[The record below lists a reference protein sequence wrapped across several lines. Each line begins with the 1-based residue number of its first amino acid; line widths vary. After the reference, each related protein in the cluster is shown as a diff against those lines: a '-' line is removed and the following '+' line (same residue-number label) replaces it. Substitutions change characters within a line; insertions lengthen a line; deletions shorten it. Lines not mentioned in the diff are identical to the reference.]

1 MNTILAEVKKNS
13 VPLMWQATETA
24 PGVLAIRGP
33 LSKDPATEDET
44 AAYSVIAE
52 WIRAQDP
59 AAPIYL
65 DIDSIGGDVAG
76 VEALAAL
83 IESRPG
89 PTFAQVTGTC
99 ASAAYWIASACD
111 SIVAAPSALIGS
123 IGTMLASDRAAN
135 EVDLLSS
142 HSPRKNA
149 EDEQWQEI
157 LDAACE
163 RFLAHI
169 ARRRHFEE
177 ADYAAIAHRCGDG
190 KMMTASEAL
199 DRGLIDALT
208 EEGSMPDLDQMPQ
221 VEKEEQS
228 VEETIRDLR
237 MVIEDHEKR
246 IAEMELRLQDLRDE
260 REDEREERAD
270 DTTDDTADD
279 TTDAPSAEAKCKR
292 PAAQSTR
299 ELTAIET
306 RLRAMERAQRDD
318 LVLRLQAE
326 GKIRTKAEADVARN
340 TYDTNRALFD
350 RVYGRPAAM
359 SAVSRVSSGAG
370 AADTHTQTPAEA
382 AWALVA
388 QSGGKMSYAEAWR
401 QIGGK

>member
-1 MNTILAEVKKNS
+1 MTMQLLAEVKKNS

-33 LSKDPATEDET
+33 LSRDPMTEDET

-89 PTFAQVTGTC
+89 PTFALVTGTC

-111 SIVAAPSALIGS
+111 RIKAVPSALIGS
-123 IGTMLASDRAAN
+123 IGTMLAGGG
-135 EVDLLSS
+135 EPVDQSS
-142 HSPRKNA
+142 TYSPRKNA

-163 RFLAHI
+163 RFLAHV
-169 ARRRHFEE
+169 ARRRGWRETDF
-177 ADYAAIAHRCGDG
+177 DAIAHRCGDG

-246 IAEMELRLQDLRDE
+246 IAEMELKLQDLRDE
-260 REDEREERAD
+260 REDEEERVD
-270 DTTDDTADD
+270 DTTDDTADGE
-279 TTDAPSAEAKCKR
+279 TDAPSAAGNCKR
-292 PAAQSTR
+292 PTAQSTR
-299 ELTAIET
+299 EITAIET

-326 GKIRTKAEADVARN
+326 GKIRTKAEADIARN
-340 TYDTNRALFD
+340 TYDTNRSLFD

-388 QSGGKMSYAEAWR
+388 QSGGTLSYADAWR
-401 QIGGK
+401 KIGGK

>member
-1 MNTILAEVKKNS
+1 MTMQLLAEVKKNS

-33 LSKDPATEDET
+33 LSKDPMTEDET

-89 PTFAQVTGTC
+89 PNFALITGTC

-111 SIVAAPSALIGS
+111 RIKAVPSALIGS
-123 IGTMLASDRAAN
+123 IGTMLAGGG
-135 EVDLLSS
+135 EPVDQSS
-142 HSPRKNA
+142 SYSPRKNA

-169 ARRRHFEE
+169 ARRRNFKET
-177 ADYAAIAHRCGDG
+177 DFDAIAHRCGDG

-208 EEGSMPDLDQMPQ
+208 EEGSMPNLDEMPQ
-221 VEKEEQS
+221 VEREEQS

-260 REDEREERAD
+260 REDDEERVD
-270 DTTDDTADD
+270 DTTDDTADGE
-279 TTDAPSAEAKCKR
+279 TEAPSAEGRCKR

-299 ELTAIET
+299 EITAIET

-340 TYDTNRALFD
+340 TYDTNRSLFD

-388 QSGGKMSYAEAWR
+388 QSGGTMSYADAWR
-401 QIGGK
+401 KIGGK

>member
-1 MNTILAEVKKNS
+1 MMKLIAEVKKNS
-13 VPLMWQATETA
+13 VPLMFAATETE

-33 LSKDPATEDET
+33 LSKDPITEDET

-59 AAPIYL
+59 DSPIYL
-65 DIDSIGGDVAG
+65 DIDSPGGDVAG

-89 PTFAQVTGTC
+89 PTFAKVTGTC

-123 IGTMLASDRAAN
+123 IGTMLAGESTP
-135 EVDLLSS
+135 VDQPSS
-142 HSPRKNA
+142 YSPRKNA
-149 EDEQWQEI
+149 EDDQWQEI

-169 ARRRHFEE
+169 ARRRNFAET
-177 ADYAAIAHRCGDG
+177 DFQAIAHRCGDG

-208 EEGSMPDLDQMPQ
+208 EEGSMPNLDEMPQ

-237 MVIEDHEKR
+237 LVIEDHEKR

-260 REDEREERAD
+260 REDDREERVD
-270 DTTDDTADD
+270 DTTDDTADGE
-279 TTDAPSAEAKCKR
+279 TETPTAAAECKR

-299 ELTAIET
+299 EITAIET

-340 TYDTNRALFD
+340 TYDTNRSLFD

-370 AADTHTQTPAEA
+370 AADTHTQTPAEQ

-388 QSGGKMSYAEAWR
+388 QSGGTMSYAEAWR
-401 QIGGK
+401 KIGGK

>member
-1 MNTILAEVKKNS
+1 MTMQLLAEVKKNS

-59 AAPIYL
+59 DATIVL

-76 VEALAAL
+76 VESLAAL

-89 PTFAQVTGTC
+89 PNFALITGTC

-111 SIVAAPSALIGS
+111 RIKAVPSALIGS
-123 IGTMLASDRAAN
+123 IGTMLAGESTT
-135 EVDLLSS
+135 VDQSS
-142 HSPRKNA
+142 TYSPRKNA

-177 ADYAAIAHRCGDG
+177 TDYAAIAHRCGDG

-199 DRGLIDALT
+199 DRGLIDVLT
-208 EEGSMPDLDQMPQ
+208 EEGSMPNLDEMPQ

-260 REDEREERAD
+260 REDEEERVD
-270 DTTDDTADD
+270 DTTDDTDAGDSS
-279 TTDAPSAEAKCKR
+279 DAPSAEAKCKR

-326 GKIRTKAEADVARN
+326 GKIRTKAEADIARN
-340 TYDTNRALFD
+340 TYDTNRSLFD

-359 SAVSRVSSGAG
+359 STVSRVSSGAG
-370 AADTHTQTPAEA
+370 AADTHTQTPAEQ

-388 QSGGKMSYAEAWR
+388 QSGGTMSYAEAWR
-401 QIGGK
+401 KIGGK